1 MLLRQD
7 ESQAPNRAFCFD
19 GTLEGATQRGV
30 KFSPLL
36 QYRRQKCSTNVQF
49 ESILLQQNE
58 SQAPNRAFCFDRT
71 LDGASERGIN
81 FLPQTQ
87 YGRMKCVTVVQFDR

>member
-1 MLLRQD
+1 M
-7 ESQAPNRAFCFD
+7 
-19 GTLEGATQRGV
+19 TV
-30 KFSPLL
+30 
-36 QYRRQKCSTNVQF
+36 VQF
-49 ESILLQQNE
+49 ESILLRQNE

-87 YGRMKCVTVVQFDR
+87 CGRMKCVTVVQFDR